1 MGTGRDRGAGG
12 EGHSVGADG
21 KKKKK
26 TTVLA
31 FTKNSMKRLSL
42 QVCFQIYF
50 KLSQKDCMLLEEL
63 ITVSSTAGTLP
74 FSKVILEKSN

>member
-1 MGTGRDRGAGG
+1 
-12 EGHSVGADG
+12 
-21 KKKKK
+21 
-26 TTVLA
+26 
-31 FTKNSMKRLSL
+31 MKRLSL

-74 FSKVILEKSN
+74 SSKVILEKSN